1 MLIVKLKVYICGGIY
16 NSNEKIMYISRLLI
30 RNFRAFEFIEFSF
43 NEGLNVIIG
52 ENNSGKS
59 AIIDALR
66 ICLGHG
72 KSDNGIFIQESDLHL
87 DPNDPSHKSNEIQFD
102 LIFEFDDNNK
112 AIEKECFYDFIS
124 QDPDTEHQTAQL
136 HLKYKLEV
144 TAKRKFF
151 KRSVWG
157 GDNEGQQIPYE
168 ALQEIFFTYLSPL
181 RDAVS
186 SLKPYSYDN
195 KTSQL
200 FNQLSSYTDPDED
213 RVVRL
218 NEEKKDKL
226 ASDLYKTFT
235 HEKSHWKSILD
246 EGNSMV
252 NEHLAGTGINNKH
265 PHVKMNYVGR
275 KYSDVVRGIELRRP
289 IYLPEKLKGYDQKYF
304 ELHQN
309 GLGENNLIYASV
321 VLGDLINRCDDND
334 LEIYNALFVEEPE
347 AHLHPQY
354 QNTFFEYLN
363 KLQTKGLQI
372 FVTSH
377 SPTITAKSDLKKI
390 TVLQK
395 QDNKIAPF
403 SFSNLND
410 DDFSDANFNHLRK
423 FLDTTKS
430 QMLFANG
437 VVLIEGIAE
446 AILIPILSNKFMN
459 PPVDLEKE
467 GIELVNLGGVA
478 FEHFG
483 KLYNNEI
490 ENKRL
495 LSKCSIITDSDP
507 VDAMP
512 PQGDKPAVDAKPKSD
527 RAIKAEKLEGKN
539 LGVSLAPHTLEYDLF
554 NESEQNKSIMR
565 EVYRVMH
572 PGTPDLNGDFDAE
585 TLMIKLKSNQDKA
598 DFALNLFKKLNE
610 TPKGNFSVPKY
621 IQKAIE
627 FICPQKKINA
637 N

>member
-1 MLIVKLKVYICGGIY
+1 
-16 NSNEKIMYISRLLI
+16 MYLSTLTIK
-30 RNFRAFEFIEFSF
+30 NFRAFKSIELNFQK
-43 NEGLNVIIG
+43 GLNVIIG

-72 KSDNGIFIQESDLHL
+72 KSDNGIYIQESDLYL
-87 DPNDPSHKSNEIQFD
+87 DPNDPSYKSTEIQFD
-102 LIFEFDDNNK
+102 LIFEFGNK
-112 AIEKECFYDFIS
+112 AIEKQCFYDFIS
-124 QDPDTEHQTAQL
+124 QDPETEHQTAQL
-136 HLKYKLEV
+136 HLKYKLEK

-181 RDAVS
+181 RDAVN

-200 FNQLSSYTDPDED
+200 FNRLSKYNVPGETTAINLDDP
-213 RVVRL
+213 
-218 NEEKKDKL
+218 KKKEL
-226 ASDLYKTFT
+226 ADDLYKVFISD
-235 HEKSHWKSILD
+235 EKHWKFILAT
-246 EGNSMV
+246 GNEKV
-252 NEHLAGTGINNKH
+252 NSHLLGTGINNKS
-265 PHVKMNYVGR
+265 PQVEMNYVGR

-289 IYLPEKLKGYDQKYF
+289 VYLPEKLNNPIDQVHY

-321 VLGDLINRCDDND
+321 VLGDLINRCEDDD
-334 LEIYNALFVEEPE
+334 LEIYNALLVEEPE

-363 KLQTKGLQI
+363 QLETKGLQI

-403 SFSNLND
+403 SFSLLKES
-410 DDFSDANFNHLRK
+410 DFSVTNFDHLRK

-437 VVLIEGIAE
+437 VLLIEGIAE
-446 AILIPILSNKFMN
+446 AILIPLLSQKFMN
-459 PPVDLEKE
+459 PPVNLEKE

-483 KLYNNEI
+483 RLYNNDA

-495 LSKCSIITDSDP
+495 LSRCSIITDSDP
-507 VDAMP
+507 IKAKPAD
-512 PQGDKPAVDAKPKSD
+512 GNKPAVEAKPKSD
-527 RAIKAEKLEGKN
+527 RAIKAENMMKN
-539 LGVSLAPHTLEYDLF
+539 NLFVSLAPHTLEFDLF
-554 NESEQNKSIMR
+554 NESEQNKTIMR
-565 EVYRVMH
+565 VVYRAMH
-572 PGTPDLNGDFDAE
+572 PSTDDLDGDFDAE
-585 TLMIKLKSNQDKA
+585 TLMKKLKSNQDKA
-598 DFALNLFKKLNE
+598 DFALNLCDQLKKY
-610 TPKGNFSVPKY
+610 TPQNGFCVPSY
-621 IQKAIE
+621 IQEAIE
-627 FICPQKKINA
+627 FICPQKKEDVN
-637 N
+637 